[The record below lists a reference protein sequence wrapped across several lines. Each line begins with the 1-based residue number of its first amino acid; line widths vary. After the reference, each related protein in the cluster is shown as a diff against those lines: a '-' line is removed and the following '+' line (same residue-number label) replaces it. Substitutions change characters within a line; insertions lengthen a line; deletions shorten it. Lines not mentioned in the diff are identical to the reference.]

1 MVEYNPDRIV
11 LMRRLEK
18 KTQVELTEGT
28 GISTAKISKIQN
40 RIVPF
45 TKEDAEKIATCVDY
59 PLSFFSMDDAPTP
72 PTELTYR
79 RSSKTLVREINAV
92 SAEYEIMAGTVRR
105 IAERLRMKSHLQWID
120 DIAPRDGT
128 PLSMEK

>member
-18 KTQVELTEGT
+18 KTQAELTEGT

-59 PLSFFSMDDAPTP
+59 PLSFFSMDDTPTP

-79 RSSKTLVREINAV
+79 RSQKPSSV
-92 SAEYEIMAGTVRR
+92 
-105 IAERLRMKSHLQWID
+105 KSTQSPPNMRSWQ
-120 DIAPRDGT
+120 ARYAA
-128 PLSMEK
+128 